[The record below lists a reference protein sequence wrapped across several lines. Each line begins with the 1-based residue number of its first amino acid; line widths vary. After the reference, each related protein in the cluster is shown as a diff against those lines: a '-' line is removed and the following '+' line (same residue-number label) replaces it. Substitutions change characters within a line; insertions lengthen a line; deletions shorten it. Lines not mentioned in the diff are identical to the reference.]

1 MYEKEEELKQDTVKE
16 KYDLNLSEFYK
27 ELNNAIITKNAQSLY
42 GLSKIFN
49 RHYFKKSQN

>member
-1 MYEKEEELKQDTVKE
+1 MYEKEKELKQGTVKE
-16 KYDLNLSEFYK
+16 NYDLNMSEFYK

-49 RHYFKKSQN
+49 RHYFKNTQD